1 MQDDLYD
8 DLMEILT
15 DYLTEE
21 EASYC
26 ASRMVGLVRIDVM
39 SDNDNM
45 PHYEVTLEP
54 DLQLVVDNEDYTS

>member
-8 DLMEILT
+8 DLMEVLT
-15 DYLTEE
+15 DYLTQE

-26 ASRMVGLVRIDVM
+26 ANRMIDLM
-39 SDNDNM
+39 SDNDNNM

>member
-8 DLMEILT
+8 DLMEVLT
-15 DYLTEE
+15 DYLTQE

-26 ASRMVGLVRIDVM
+26 ASRMIDLM
-39 SDNDNM
+39 SDNDNNM

>member
-1 MQDDLYD
+1 MQDDLYE

-26 ASRMVGLVRIDVM
+26 AIRMIDLL

>member
-8 DLMEILT
+8 DLMEVLT
-15 DYLTEE
+15 DYLTHE
-21 EASYC
+21 EATYC
-26 ASRMVGLVRIDVM
+26 ANRMIDLM
-39 SDNDNM
+39 SDNDNNM